1 MKRVFALLLVYALLF
16 AGLPRAYAGAPADP
30 LDDWTIRSALPT
42 YVNLYNL
49 ACGNGVCVTAGN
61 LIMTTP
67 DGLQWTKKVK
77 ETGFYYF
84 NDVAFGGGQF
94 VVVGN
99 GGSVMTSA
107 DGYEWTERTSNA
119 NTDFK
124 AVAYGNGVYVAVGVK
139 SDMGMNYGSI
149 YRSPDGITW
158 TQMKNEMMV
167 SYLDLGFYNGQFIA
181 TGQLGNLRISSDGQ
195 NWQDITTGLMSIFQS
210 VTVLGS
216 TYVLT
221 GYAGM
226 GMGAWITSDPSL
238 TSWTSQTIDTDFNVT
253 RIEVLNNQLV
263 ALGAQG
269 DVYTSTNGTAWTKQH
284 SGSTMALRQAAYDGI
299 RYYAVGDGGTIQTS
313 TDLENWTLVYP
324 IGVSFNLKAIATN
337 GSNFVT
343 VGESATIVSSADW
356 VTFNKF
362 NTNLGGVKDVVY
374 GGGKFIAVGTGK
386 DIYYSGDGNNWNAS
400 HLGDDITYMLDNV
413 TYGDEQFIATGT
425 AYINSELTNVLFT
438 SHNGINWTYHNSLGP
453 ISMTSIAYG
462 NGNYFGVGGYY
473 NDIYKSADGINYVQ
487 VDKAGTG
494 FSVSGVY
501 YLNGDFFFP
510 GNTATLA
517 VYTNGTTLN
526 KKPLSGISSI
536 GAMAYDS
543 GTYVVTNGAGDIYTT
558 TDLESWTKR
567 ATIQPFEGILTYDMV
582 VADGAFVMVGQ
593 KGTIAT
599 SGKLVSYTIGAI
611 ADKEGAV
618 LNAGYASGSQEEM
631 TITVTRTGTGNLAN
645 LAVSVDNANFEV
657 TQPLPSLLDDTNP
670 VATFTVKAKAGLAR
684 GNYQATVTVS
694 AAQMTPVTFTVT
706 QNVYA
711 KKGDASGDGL
721 VTPADALMITKY
733 KQSKITLTD
742 EQLQVLDMNDDHVV
756 DEEDA
761 KLILQLYVGGGVG

>member
-42 YVNLYNL
+42 YVDLNNL
-49 ACGNGVCVTAGN
+49 ACGNGVCVTVGY

-94 VVVGN
+94 VAVGN

-107 DGYEWTERTSNA
+107 DGYEWTERTTTA

-124 AVAYGNGVYVAVGVK
+124 AVAYGNGVYVAVGSK
-139 SDMGMNYGSI
+139 SDAGMSYGSI
-149 YRSPDGITW
+149 YRSLDGITW
-158 TQMKNEMMV
+158 DQIKNEMMV
-167 SYLDLGFYNGQFIA
+167 SYRDLGFYNNQFIA
-181 TGQLGNLRISSDGQ
+181 TGELGKLRISSDGLV
-195 NWQDITTGLMSIFQS
+195 WQDITTGVMSIFQS

-216 TYVLT
+216 TYVVT
-221 GYAGM
+221 GYAGA

-238 TSWTSQTIDTDFNVT
+238 TSWTSQTIDTDFNVM
-253 RIEVLNNQLV
+253 RIEAVNNTLV

-269 DVYTSTNGTAWTKQH
+269 QVYTSTNGTDWTKRQ
-284 SGSTMALRQAAYDGI
+284 SGSKMALTQAAYDGT
-299 RYYAVGDGGTIQTS
+299 RYYAVGYGGTIQSS
-313 TDLENWTLVYP
+313 TDLENWTLDYP
-324 IGVSFNLKAIATN
+324 VGVSFDLKAIATN

-343 VGESATIVSSADW
+343 VGQSSAIVSSADW
-356 VTFNKF
+356 VSFHKF
-362 NTNLGGVKDVVY
+362 DTNLNDVRDVAY
-374 GGGKFIAVGTGK
+374 GGGKFVAVGTGK
-386 DIYYSGDGNNWNAS
+386 DIYYSGDGNNWSAA
-400 HLGDDITYMLDNV
+400 HLSDDTTYTLENV
-413 TYGDEQFIATGT
+413 TYVGEQFIATGT
-425 AYINSELTNVLFT
+425 AYIDSVSTNVLFT
-438 SHNGINWTYHNSLGP
+438 SRNGVTWTYHNTLGP
-453 ISMTSIAYG
+453 IYMKSIAYG
-462 NGNYFGVGGYY
+462 NGSYFGVGTF
-473 NDIYKSADGINYVQ
+473 NNNIYKSTDGINYVQ
-487 VDKAGTG
+487 VDNAGTG

-536 GAMAYDS
+536 GPMAYDS
-543 GTYVVTNGAGDIYTT
+543 GTYLVTNGAGDVYTT

-582 VADGAFVMVGQ
+582 VADGVFVVVGQ

-599 SGKLVSYTIGAI
+599 SRKPVSYTISAI
-611 ADKEGAV
+611 TDKEGAV
-618 LNAGYASGSQEEM
+618 LNAGYASGSQDEM
-631 TITVTRTGTGNLAN
+631 TITVTRTGTGDLAN
-645 LAVSVDNANFEV
+645 LAVSVDSANFEV
-657 TQPLPSLLDDTNP
+657 TQPQPSLLDDTNP

-694 AAQMTPVTFTVT
+694 AAQMTPVTFTVK

-711 KKGDASGDGL
+711 KKGDASGDGS